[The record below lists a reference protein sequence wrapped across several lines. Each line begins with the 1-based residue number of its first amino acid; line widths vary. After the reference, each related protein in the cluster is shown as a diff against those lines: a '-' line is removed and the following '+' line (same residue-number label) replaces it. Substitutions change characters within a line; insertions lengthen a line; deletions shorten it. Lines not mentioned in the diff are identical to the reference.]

1 MKSSIRLGLAA
12 SVLAGLSILT
22 VAKTAVAQLFGQQEI
37 PQQNRLVAVAAP
49 VDGGSSHKLV
59 IFEQISNARACWS
72 ESGSNP
78 TIVNPLLLNFD
89 FTGICSRSIDSN
101 GYSIRMAGEDL
112 GLTYS
117 LSIVRE
123 GNDLVLVGKNPI
135 RRSDPVIEIGRAY
148 GLTNDYAKLVL
159 HPGWRFARRTYE
171 GQVLGHIYVTNDQ
184 SFAQVAGQPAPTQ
197 PVVTQP
203 SPPIV
208 VNPTPPPTPT
218 TPPSGNTFPDIA
230 ADLYRAEI
238 ERALAR
244 GFVSGFAEDNTF
256 RPLAALTREQLVS
269 LVLESLA
276 KIPGVQ
282 FPLPA
287 QANGNPYPDVLMGRW
302 SAAKIQLAR
311 DVNIVSGYPD
321 GMFRPAQVVTRAE
334 MMAVL
339 RRAAEYGKALRGLNA
354 AINPRQAPAPFTDI
368 NTHWGQQVILTMSSY
383 CRAASPVNEQ
393 GQLFAPNAPA
403 LRNYA
408 AAATLRMLTCVET
421 DAS

>member
-12 SVLAGLSILT
+12 GVLAGLSLLT
-22 VAKTAVAQLFGQQEI
+22 GAKTAVAQLFGQQEI
-37 PQQNRLVAVAAP
+37 AQQNRLVAVAAP

-59 IFEQISNARACWS
+59 IFEQVSDARACWS

-78 TIVNPLLLNFD
+78 TIVNPLLLTFD

-117 LSIVRE
+117 LSIVRD

-148 GLTNDYAKLVL
+148 GLTSDYAKIVL
-159 HPGWRFARRTYE
+159 HPGWRFTRRTYE
-171 GQVLGHIYVTNDQ
+171 GTSLGHIYVTNDQ
-184 SFAQVAGQPAPTQ
+184 SFAQVSGQPVPTQ

-203 SPPIV
+203 NPPV
-208 VNPTPPPTPT
+208 APTPAPPVTPA
-218 TPPSGNTFPDIA
+218 PQPGGTFPDIA
-230 ADLYRAEI
+230 GDLYRAEI
-238 ERALAR
+238 EGALAR

-256 RPLAALTREQLVS
+256 RPTAALTREQLVS

-287 QANGNPYPDVLMGRW
+287 QANGNPYPDVAMGRW

-321 GMFRPAQVVTRAE
+321 GFFRPAQVVTRAE
-334 MMAVL
+334 MIAVL
-339 RRAAEYGKALRGLNA
+339 RRAAEYGKALRGLSTTVS
-354 AINPRQAPAPFTDI
+354 PRQGAIGFNDT
-368 NTHWGQQVILTMSSY
+368 TGHWAEAVIGQMSGY
-383 CRAASPVNEQ
+383 CRVASPVNEQ
-393 GQLFAPNAPA
+393 GQSFTPNNPA

-408 AAATLRMLTCVET
+408 AAATLRMLTCVES